1 MPRNDFIIKVIF
13 FKFNEDELSKKLET
27 QTIYKLFTLIFHQTV
42 QDIVTD
48 SAENE
53 EER

>member
-1 MPRNDFIIKVIF
+1 MPQNDFLKSSL
-13 FKFNEDELSKKLET
+13 KFNEEELSRKWET
-27 QTIYKLFTLIFHQTV
+27 QTIYKLFALIFHQTV

-48 SAENE
+48 STENE